1 MWILE
6 KTVSVPKPGF
16 FAKKLADRTVFKT
29 RPPFL
34 PPPWYGEFCTPWI
47 TEKLFEVF
55 KYTQGLQNW
64 SNKSKISDFK
74 CDNSP
79 ALRRRDHVFCGSKFH
94 LLVELSS
101 IPSPPDRNPGG
112 SSTCGIAGAFQ
123 FDPLVYPGSPGNR
136 KLQSLNWEEQDKNKC
151 WHLQFRPYGRAAICA
166 GHVFCQ
172 QIEGVSS
179 TWHLGC
185 YILSRWGTWVHLT
198 SIHTI
203 SIQKWWLS
211 RPNIFKVIYYSYIR
225 WGTAKSFQIRP
236 CQYWNIWLWGPSL

>member
-1 MWILE
+1 
-6 KTVSVPKPGF
+6 
-16 FAKKLADRTVFKT
+16 
-29 RPPFL
+29 
-34 PPPWYGEFCTPWI
+34 
-47 TEKLFEVF
+47 
-55 KYTQGLQNW
+55 
-64 SNKSKISDFK
+64 
-74 CDNSP
+74 
-79 ALRRRDHVFCGSKFH
+79 
-94 LLVELSS
+94 
-101 IPSPPDRNPGG
+101 
-112 SSTCGIAGAFQ
+112 
-123 FDPLVYPGSPGNR
+123 
-136 KLQSLNWEEQDKNKC
+136 LQSLNWEEQDKNKC